1 VGKPDKPAGWETE
14 RETCHMSSVPDY
26 LKVALWVT
34 GLGGIVAL
42 ICLGYVVWSNGN
54 SRNLALGAGALLG
67 SVILMAVQLLF
78 ELRSPPTETDNLS
91 TEYTIDQAV
100 PQIRQ
105 WSYRHSGWR
114 IGLEDGAGK
123 ALGQTNPELFKN
135 DPEKVTKDMTLFSV
149 IGFFFW
155 EGNCDAQ
162 SSEARHQVRLHIL
175 NQVHHRTNALPSLGR
190 QCWRAYG
197 QREIRLPASVVKTT
211 FPIGTFVSLRSPR
224 WSSRQTASQ

>member
-1 VGKPDKPAGWETE
+1 VPHEQRARLSQSCALGQRFGRHRCVDLPWLCGLVKRQFTKPCTRCGCFAGL
-14 RETCHMSSVPDY
+14 RY
-26 LKVALWVT
+26 
-34 GLGGIVAL
+34 
-42 ICLGYVVWSNGN
+42 SNGC
-54 SRNLALGAGALLG
+54 AT
-67 SVILMAVQLLF
+67 AV
-78 ELRSPPTETDNLS
+78 RASKPPTETDTLS

-100 PQIRQ
+100 AQIRQ
-105 WSYRHSGWR
+105 WSYRHGGWR

-162 SSEARHQVRLHIL
+162 SSEARHQVRLHIP